1 MKFEVNGFDI
11 RVDADGYLSA
21 GDLRKASGR
30 TDHSSHFSQ
39 WTRSDT
45 AQKLSVQICT
55 HKNIS
60 SAFKQL
66 GGRAG
71 TWLIPEMAW
80 GYCEYLSSEF
90 HLAVLSSFDSAV
102 NGDGKK
108 AVKKAQSVA
117 RSNGEF
123 IRELETG
130 IPVLKIK
137 RGRGPSFWIRS
148 AEVQEM
154 IENLEPQNRGTR
166 SLLEAGQPAT
176 KSTKEFLI
184 PGNPGFKTKAGRY
197 GGTWAPEQA
206 VYHYAS
212 WIDIIHQF

>member
-21 GDLRKASGR
+21 ADLRKASGR
-30 TDHSSHFSQ
+30 TDQSSMFS
-39 WTRSDT
+39 WWYRSQTAKDLDT
-45 AQKLSVQICT
+45 QICVS
-55 HKNIS
+55 KKID

-117 RSNGEF
+117 RVKSKEAREF
-123 IRELETG
+123 MRRVKTSKLINSLEGNAG
-130 IPVLKIK
+130 IP
-137 RGRGPSFWIRS
+137 
-148 AEVQEM
+148 A
-154 IENLEPQNRGTR
+154 
-166 SLLEAGQPAT
+166 LLEVN
-176 KSTKEFLI
+176 
-184 PGNPGFKTKAGRY
+184 GNTPMK
-197 GGTWAPEQA
+197 GTWVHPDIALAYA
-206 VYHYAS
+206 V
-212 WIDIIHQF
+212 WVDIIHQF